1 MIEVML
7 KETMTYKPGL
17 EFPEWDCV
25 TTAEHQ
31 AEKLTCC
38 GIDPALYGD
47 RLDITELALATIL
60 SAKRAGIS
68 INGSVHM
75 AQFFDMRA
83 PVMLG
88 EPLTVRGEVMEM
100 VKEPR
105 GHVVASRFDFAR
117 ADGSVPVR
125 AARSSLVLDP
135 AVGAKRSGRKKPGSE
150 GDPRDGMALIATHQ
164 LVPEQVAAYSSEA
177 DNLIHS
183 DPKTAQ
189 EFGFRAPIAAGLIAV
204 RFMMAALCEPSPPDR
219 LKIRVRFRRPMF
231 WDEKMELWARR
242 TAGGP
247 IEAMSLMNSEGKLAS
262 EAVVEDVAY
271 RA

>member
-1 MIEVML
+1 MP
-7 KETMTYKPGL
+7 KDTMTYTPGL
-17 EFPEWDCV
+17 EFPEWDFV
-25 TTAEHQ
+25 TSAEHQ
-31 AEKLTCC
+31 AAKLACC
-38 GIDPALYGD
+38 GVDPALYGD
-47 RLDITELALATIL
+47 RLDITVLALATIL
-60 SAKRAGIS
+60 SAKQAGIS

-75 AQFFDMRA
+75 AQFFDMRE

-88 EPLTVRGEVMEM
+88 EALTVRGEVMEM

-135 AVGAKRSGRKKPGSE
+135 AVGAKPSGKKKPGSD

-164 LVPEQVAAYSSEA
+164 LIPEQVAAYSDEA

-189 EFGFRAPIAAGLIAV
+189 AFGFRAPIAAGLIAV
-204 RFMMAALCEPSPPDR
+204 RFMMAALCDPTPPDR
-219 LKIRVRFRRPMF
+219 LKIRIRFRRPMF

-242 TAGGP
+242 SAAGP
-247 IEAMSLMNSEGKLAS
+247 IEAISLINPDGKLAS
-262 EAVVEDVAY
+262 EAVVEEVGYSAG
-271 RA
+271 R